1 MRHLADVEAFILAG
15 GVSSRIGRDKALLD
29 FGGIPLIVNTV
40 QLVAPLVSRTTVV
53 GPVERYATLG
63 LHVIPD
69 LHSSRKIESA
79 RSKGPLFGIVT
90 ALSNARTPWTLIL
103 ACDLPY
109 LTAQWLESLA
119 VRALESNAQAVIPQ
133 TARGLEPLAAAYRRE
148 CAVPLAQSLASG
160 THKVT
165 DALKALSIETIP
177 EKDAS
182 VLKNMNTLAD
192 YNEAL
197 AWWRQ
202 RRA

>member
-1 MRHLADVEAFILAG
+1 MNRLPDVEAFILAG
-15 GVSSRIGRDKALLD
+15 GVSSRMGRDKALLE
-29 FGGIPLIVNTV
+29 FGGIPLVVNTV

-53 GPVERYATLG
+53 GPVEKYANLG
-63 LHVIPD
+63 LNVIPD
-69 LHSSRKIESA
+69 RHSSMRIETA

-119 VRALESNAQAVIPQ
+119 LRALESNAQAVIPQ
-133 TARGLEPLAAAYRRE
+133 TAHGLEPLAAAYRSE
-148 CAVPLAQSLASG
+148 CAKPLAQLLASG

-165 DALKALSIETIP
+165 DALKALSVEIIP
-177 EKDAS
+177 EKDSS

-197 AWWRQ
+197 KWRQ
-202 RRA
+202 RRP